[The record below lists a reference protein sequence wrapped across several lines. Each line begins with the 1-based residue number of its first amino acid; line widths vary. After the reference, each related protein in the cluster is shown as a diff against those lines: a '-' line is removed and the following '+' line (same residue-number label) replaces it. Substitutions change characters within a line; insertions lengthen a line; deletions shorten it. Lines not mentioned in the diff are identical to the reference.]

1 MNLEGIAMFCP
12 KCGRQI
18 PDGSICPCSA
28 GTSVLSSNP
37 ALNVLKS
44 IGSSPMFLVSA
55 ILVTVSVVLSFISGL
70 SGENTNLLSFY
81 VNYNLPSIDLSG
93 LSTVVSAILTALPG
107 LLIAIGMWMH
117 WATCRSTASGNIS
130 TAGMTLCK
138 VVIIVRIVLF
148 CLIFL
153 AAIVV
158 FTVVMISMGGAYA
171 YSFSY
176 DVPFAFDGDLSA
188 YTAGFI
194 VGVVIGAGLILGI
207 ALSVVVSEVRTIN
220 RIKATAYSGMP
231 DNRISRYLTV
241 WLYIF
246 TVCMG
251 IGALAELVTSPLGAL
266 ASLVDA
272 VGFLL
277 IALCLG
283 RYRKQMT
290 LLMYPP
296 VQPVYA
302 QPVQPAQPYQGYVQ
316 QPAAPVQQPYQTAST
331 TPAAPAQQ
339 PSQAAPAAPAA
350 PEAPAE
356 PPEEPRS

>member
-18 PDGSICPCSA
+18 PDGSICPCST

-153 AAIVV
+153 IAIIFVC
-158 FTVVMISMGGAYA
+158 GLGAGA
-171 YSFSY
+171 IQSY
-176 DVPFAFDGDLSA
+176 LYNSYMFDGDPSA

-207 ALSVVVSEVRTIN
+207 ALSVIVSEVRTIN

-231 DNRISRYLTV
+231 DNCVSRYLTA

-246 TVCMG
+246 TVCLG
-251 IGALAELVTSPLGAL
+251 ISGLVALVTSPVSGL
-266 ASLVDA
+266 ASLIDA
-272 VGFLL
+272 ASCLL

-316 QPAAPVQQPYQTAST
+316 QPAAPVQQPYQAA
-331 TPAAPAQQ
+331 PAAPAQQ

>member
-93 LSTVVSAILTALPG
+93 LSTVVSAILTTLPG

-207 ALSVVVSEVRTIN
+207 SLSVIVSEVRTIN

-231 DNRISRYLTV
+231 DNRVSRYLTA

-246 TVCMG
+246 TVCLG

-316 QPAAPVQQPYQTAST
+316 QPAAPVQQPYQA
-331 TPAAPAQQ
+331 PAAPVQQ
-339 PSQAAPAAPAA
+339 PSQAAPATPAA